1 MSKQLRVY
9 REGAFDYQIAWEE
22 DFSKLGEMVKNLQIA
37 GDKICI
43 VSDDCVASL
52 YGDMV
57 KEALTPAASQ
67 IDSFTFPSG
76 EASKNLDTVKDLYA
90 YLIENHYTRKDL
102 LVALGGGV
110 TGDLTGYAAATY
122 LRGIDFIQIPTT
134 LLAQVDSSIGGKTGV
149 DFDQY
154 KNMVGDLTGYAA
166 ATYLRGI
173 DFIQIPTTLLAQVD
187 SSIGGKTGVDF
198 DQYKNMVGA
207 FCQPR
212 LVYMNLN
219 TLKSLSE
226 EQFANG
232 MGEVLKT
239 GLIRDGKFYEWTINH
254 MSEIQERI
262 YPVLVKMIKKC
273 CEIKSAVVENDPTE
287 QGERAILNLGHTVG
301 HAIEKL
307 KNFQLLHGQCV
318 ALGTIAA
325 AYISF
330 KREYLSLEEFYE
342 IRDMNVGFDLPIFFN
357 GLSTKDILQATK
369 SDKKMVNGTIRFILL
384 KKIGQACDMNVGFD
398 LPIFFNGLSTK
409 DILQATKSDKKM
421 VNGTIRFILLKK
433 IGQACIDT
441 AVTDEELTE
450 AINFINGDLIDGE

>member
-154 KNMVGDLTGYAA
+154 KNMVG
-166 ATYLRGI
+166 
-173 DFIQIPTTLLAQVD
+173 
-187 SSIGGKTGVDF
+187 
-198 DQYKNMVGA
+198 A

-262 YPVLVKMIKKC
+262 YPVLVKMIKKS

-384 KKIGQACDMNVGFD
+384 KKIGQAC
-398 LPIFFNGLSTK
+398 
-409 DILQATKSDKKM
+409 
-421 VNGTIRFILLKK
+421 
-433 IGQACIDT
+433 IDT

>member
-52 YGDMV
+52 YGGMV

-110 TGDLTGYAAATY
+110 T
-122 LRGIDFIQIPTT
+122 
-134 LLAQVDSSIGGKTGV
+134 
-149 DFDQY
+149 
-154 KNMVGDLTGYAA
+154 GDLTGYAA

-384 KKIGQACDMNVGFD
+384 KKIGQAC
-398 LPIFFNGLSTK
+398 
-409 DILQATKSDKKM
+409 
-421 VNGTIRFILLKK
+421 
-433 IGQACIDT
+433 IDT
-441 AVTDEELTE
+441 SVTDEELTE

>member
-154 KNMVGDLTGYAA
+154 KNMVG
-166 ATYLRGI
+166 
-173 DFIQIPTTLLAQVD
+173 
-187 SSIGGKTGVDF
+187 
-198 DQYKNMVGA
+198 A

-273 CEIKSAVVENDPTE
+273 CEI
-287 QGERAILNLGHTVG
+287 NL
-301 HAIEKL
+301 
-307 KNFQLLHGQCV
+307 
-318 ALGTIAA
+318 
-325 AYISF
+325 
-330 KREYLSLEEFYE
+330 
-342 IRDMNVGFDLPIFFN
+342 P
-357 GLSTKDILQATK
+357 
-369 SDKKMVNGTIRFILL
+369 
-384 KKIGQACDMNVGFD
+384 
-398 LPIFFNGLSTK
+398 
-409 DILQATKSDKKM
+409 
-421 VNGTIRFILLKK
+421 
-433 IGQACIDT
+433 
-441 AVTDEELTE
+441 
-450 AINFINGDLIDGE
+450 